1 MSDFNLNLNKTVSS
15 FHQRYFRLVQLVWL
29 LQLNGPIELV
39 GLIGPGEPVGFVGL
53 VRLVGS
59 RIDIK

>member
-15 FHQRYFRLVQLVWL
+15 FHQYFLLVRLVWL

-39 GLIGPGEPVGFVGL
+39 GLVGPGEPVGFVGL
-53 VRLVGS
+53 VRLAGS